1 MNSKILRKYLTPLL
15 GKYDYILKGTR
26 WQQDAGTFI
35 KIIELYRS
43 QFSDCYYVDYGFIIK
58 DVPLEGIRM
67 HIHLRL
73 ADNVIID
80 PKDAFD
86 LLDFENQQY
95 QENEQMDQ
103 IFSTLIHPL
112 ITYLDNIKNENEVRK
127 FILELPTL
135 NMIPLVTKEYFK
147 IEG

>member
-1 MNSKILRKYLTPLL
+1 
-15 GKYDYILKGTR
+15 
-26 WQQDAGTFI
+26 
-35 KIIELYRS
+35 
-43 QFSDCYYVDYGFIIK
+43 
-58 DVPLEGIRM
+58 M